1 MKYIIFLL
9 VIVFTSCNNMEDV
22 ENEVLGSTKS
32 NEITVT
38 TRSAG
43 DGKMDLLGYGY
54 NCLYSIGDSYKG
66 GLNAV
71 IDIERYVSG
80 DARDPLTGE
89 KVTGMPKGKIEESLS
104 HGDFSQKEVYGSSLD
119 DFYRK
124 VSSKYTLNTG
134 SWIKWGSLEF
144 KLDFDNTITQKD
156 KYSFYK
162 VDLCINTKRL
172 FFNTFNVKR
181 LKYFLS
187 DDFLFA
193 LKYYTAKEIV
203 DDYGTHV
210 LTDVYV
216 GGKLSILASALETDK
231 TKDDLIKL
239 TTDFASRI
247 ITSNTVDLKVSQN
260 LVNTSLS
267 VIQSGGNKY
276 IQNKIIRSENG
287 MISTNVIN
295 WDEWANSVDVDHST
309 LIRSGVDHLIPIWE
323 FIDDP
328 KLKEEVISEINAR
341 NSQQEMPL
349 FDYTSYPSFTL
360 TTTDATQR
368 GSWDTRNIINRNN
381 IVNLS
386 QDGTYTIKFS
396 KISGTYNYF
405 INHTHEMACR
415 YNWLGGIIRLD
426 SLTINGS
433 SFYVEMPKNKTL
445 IGVHFDRDYGRT
457 GKPDGYSYFVSEY
470 EDEITVRDNKNNRIV
485 KIPVKINFQ

>member
-1 MKYIIFLL
+1 M
-9 VIVFTSCNNMEDV
+9 
-22 ENEVLGSTKS
+22 
-32 NEITVT
+32 
-38 TRSAG
+38 
-43 DGKMDLLGYGY
+43 
-54 NCLYSIGDSYKG
+54 YKH
-66 GLNAV
+66 
-71 IDIERYVSG
+71 
-80 DARDPLTGE
+80 E
-89 KVTGMPKGKIEESLS
+89 K
-104 HGDFSQKEVYGSSLD
+104 
-119 DFYRK
+119 
-124 VSSKYTLNTG
+124 
-134 SWIKWGSLEF
+134 
-144 KLDFDNTITQKD
+144 TI
-156 KYSFYK
+156 
-162 VDLCINTKRL
+162 
-172 FFNTFNVKR
+172 FNTFNVKR

-341 NSQQEMPL
+341 NSQQE
-349 FDYTSYPSFTL
+349 S
-360 TTTDATQR
+360 A
-368 GSWDTRNIINRNN
+368 
-381 IVNLS
+381 
-386 QDGTYTIKFS
+386 
-396 KISGTYNYF
+396 F
-405 INHTHEMACR
+405 I
-415 YNWLGGIIRLD
+415 
-426 SLTINGS
+426 
-433 SFYVEMPKNKTL
+433 
-445 IGVHFDRDYGRT
+445 
-457 GKPDGYSYFVSEY
+457 
-470 EDEITVRDNKNNRIV
+470 
-485 KIPVKINFQ
+485 

>member
-9 VIVFTSCNNMEDV
+9 VIVLTSCNNMEDV

-162 VDLCINTKRL
+162 VDL
-172 FFNTFNVKR
+172 
-181 LKYFLS
+181 
-187 DDFLFA
+187 
-193 LKYYTAKEIV
+193 
-203 DDYGTHV
+203 
-210 LTDVYV
+210 
-216 GGKLSILASALETDK
+216 
-231 TKDDLIKL
+231 
-239 TTDFASRI
+239 
-247 ITSNTVDLKVSQN
+247 
-260 LVNTSLS
+260 
-267 VIQSGGNKY
+267 
-276 IQNKIIRSENG
+276 
-287 MISTNVIN
+287 
-295 WDEWANSVDVDHST
+295 
-309 LIRSGVDHLIPIWE
+309 
-323 FIDDP
+323 
-328 KLKEEVISEINAR
+328 
-341 NSQQEMPL
+341 
-349 FDYTSYPSFTL
+349 
-360 TTTDATQR
+360 
-368 GSWDTRNIINRNN
+368 
-381 IVNLS
+381 
-386 QDGTYTIKFS
+386 
-396 KISGTYNYF
+396 
-405 INHTHEMACR
+405 
-415 YNWLGGIIRLD
+415 
-426 SLTINGS
+426 
-433 SFYVEMPKNKTL
+433 
-445 IGVHFDRDYGRT
+445 
-457 GKPDGYSYFVSEY
+457 
-470 EDEITVRDNKNNRIV
+470 
-485 KIPVKINFQ
+485 

>member
-1 MKYIIFLL
+1 MKYLYVLL
-9 VIVFTSCNNMEDV
+9 VIVLASCHDIKDV
-22 ENEVLGSTKS
+22 ENEALALNKT
-32 NEITVT
+32 NEVIVT

-54 NCLYSIGDSYKG
+54 NCLYSIGDNYKG

-89 KVTGMPKGKIEESLS
+89 KVAGVPKGKIEESLS
-104 HGDFSQKEVYGSSLD
+104 HGDFSQKEVYGSTLD

-124 VSSKYTLNTG
+124 VSSSFTLNTG
-134 SWIKWGSLEF
+134 KWIKWGILEF
-144 KLDFDNTITQKD
+144 KQDFDNTITQKD
-156 KYSFYK
+156 TYSFYK
-162 VDLCINTKRL
+162 VDLCINTKRI

-216 GGKLSILASALETDK
+216 GGKLSILASALEIDK
-231 TKDDLIKL
+231 TKKDLITL
-239 TTDFASRI
+239 TTDFASRV

-276 IQNKIIRSENG
+276 VQNKIVRSENG

-295 WDEWANSVDVDHST
+295 WDEWANSVDVEHST
-309 LIRSGVDHLIPIWE
+309 LIRSDLEHLIPIWE
-323 FIDDP
+323 LIDDP
-328 KLKEEVISEINAR
+328 KLKEEVLAEIESRGNR
-341 NSQQEMPL
+341 QERPI
-349 FDYTSYPSFTL
+349 FSYTSYPSFTL
-360 TTTDATQR
+360 TRTNATQK
-368 GSWDTRNIINRNN
+368 GSWLSDGVINRNN

-386 QDGTYTIKFS
+386 HTGLYMV
-396 KISGTYNYF
+396 KINKMGGVHKYI
-405 INHTHEMACR
+405 INHTHELQCKYPWFGEIQR
-415 YNWLGGIIRLD
+415 D
-426 SLTINGS
+426 SLLISGS
-433 SFYVEMPKNKTL
+433 SFYVELPKDVPMNVK
-445 IGVHFDRDYGRT
+445 FDRNYGRT
-457 GKPDGYSYFVSEY
+457 GKPTNEYSYFVSEY
-470 EDEITVRDNKNNRIV
+470 EDELSVRDTENNHVV
-485 KIPVKINFQ
+485 KIPIKINFQ

>member
-1 MKYIIFLL
+1 MK
-9 VIVFTSCNNMEDV
+9 DV
-22 ENEVLGSTKS
+22 EDEALASTMPNEVVVS
-32 NEITVT
+32 

-89 KVTGMPKGKIEESLS
+89 KITGMPKGKIEESLS
-104 HGDFSQKEVYGSSLD
+104 HGDFSQNEVYGSSLD

-124 VSSKYTLNTG
+124 ISSSYTLNTG

-239 TTDFASRI
+239 TTDFASRV

-295 WDEWANSVDVDHST
+295 WDEWANSVDVEHST
-309 LIRSGVDHLIPIWE
+309 LIRSGLDHLIPIWE
-323 FIDDP
+323 LIDDP
-328 KLKEEVISEINAR
+328 KLKEEVLSEIEAR
-341 NSQQEMPL
+341 NSQQEKPL
-349 FDYTSYPSFTL
+349 FSYTSYPSFTL
-360 TTTDATQR
+360 TNTTATQS
-368 GSWDTRNIINRNN
+368 GLWDTGNIINRNN

-386 QDGTYTIKFS
+386 QSGIYTIKFS

-405 INHTHEMACR
+405 INNTNEMGCR
-415 YNWLGGIIRLD
+415 YDLFGGVIRLD

-433 SFYVEMPKNKTL
+433 SFYVEMPRDKML
-445 IGVHFDRDYGRT
+445 AGVYFDRNYGRT
-457 GKPDGYSYFVSEY
+457 GKPSSYPYYVSEY
-470 EDEITVRDNKNNRIV
+470 EDEITVRDNGNNHVI
-485 KIPVKINFQ
+485 KIPVKISFQ

>member
-1 MKYIIFLL
+1 MKYIYILL
-9 VIVFTSCNNMEDV
+9 VIVLASCNDMKDV
-22 ENEVLGSTKS
+22 EDEALASTMPNEVVVS
-32 NEITVT
+32 

-89 KVTGMPKGKIEESLS
+89 KVAGMPKGKIEESLS

-124 VSSKYTLNTG
+124 VSSSYTLNTG

-162 VDLCINTKRL
+162 VDLCINTKRM

-239 TTDFASRI
+239 TTDFASRV

-287 MISTNVIN
+287 MISTDVIN
-295 WDEWANSVDVDHST
+295 WDEWANSVDVEHST
-309 LIRSGVDHLIPIWE
+309 LIRSGLDHLIPIWE
-323 FIDDP
+323 LIDDP
-328 KLKEEVISEINAR
+328 KLKEEVLSEIEAR
-341 NSQQEMPL
+341 NSQQEKPL
-349 FDYTSYPSFTL
+349 FSYTSYPSFTL
-360 TTTDATQR
+360 TRTNATQL
-368 GSWDTRNIINRNN
+368 GSWISDGVINRNN

-386 QDGTYTIKFS
+386 QVGVYTIKIS
-396 KISGTYNYF
+396 KMGGSHKYI
-405 INHTHEMACR
+405 INNTHELQCKYPWIGEPQM
-415 YNWLGGIIRLD
+415 D

-433 SFYVEMPKNKTL
+433 SFYVELPKDAFLQVK
-445 IGVHFDRDYGRT
+445 FDRNYGRT
-457 GKPDGYSYFVSEY
+457 GKPINGYSYFVSEY
-470 EDEITVRDNKNNRIV
+470 EDEITVRDTKNNHSV
-485 KIPVKINFQ
+485 KIPIKINFQ